1 MIVTGFVF
9 MWGGLEF
16 AEDGTVSTLG
26 AVGAGALLPLFL
38 WIVVGF
44 PAAAL
49 RTAPERAVVGAA
61 VAVWAGTAAWF
72 AVWPVSNGPCE
83 TCATEIFPVP
93 PDMPGTEVVGDVAIG
108 LGGLLALLAS
118 GLVFRRARR
127 VRVSSTA
134 EALRLVGAAS
144 AAIGIILVAQ
154 DAGRTFVPALEEP
167 AGTALFAAFML
178 APAAFLIG
186 VLRERLSLSSRVT
199 TLVEALG
206 RPMVPGAL
214 ADAVRRTLGDPTA
227 LVGFC
232 VPDRESYVTAAG
244 APIELPSL
252 GSGRAATFIERG
264 GRRVAVLVHDDALLE
279 DRAAL
284 DAVTVAAG
292 AELERLRLE
301 AELRARLVELHESR
315 ARVIE
320 AADHARR
327 RIERD
332 LHDGAQQRF
341 VAVAI
346 DLRIISARAKRLA
359 PELSDG
365 LEEIIVELQEALD
378 DLRELARGIHP
389 AALTD
394 LGLSEALHSAASRS
408 RVPVEVL
415 AVADRRLPEQVEVT
429 VYFVVLEALTNASRY
444 ADATRA
450 TVEVRLIDGGV
461 VVEVRDDGSGGAD
474 PAAGSGLRGLADRV
488 NALDGRLEVVSP
500 EGGGTTVTARIPL
513 PETGD
518 EPDRGF
524 PLPGSEPTRA
534 TIGSWPGP
542 S

>member
-1 MIVTGFVF
+1 
-9 MWGGLEF
+9 
-16 AEDGTVSTLG
+16 
-26 AVGAGALLPLFL
+26 
-38 WIVVGF
+38 
-44 PAAAL
+44 
-49 RTAPERAVVGAA
+49 
-61 VAVWAGTAAWF
+61 
-72 AVWPVSNGPCE
+72 
-83 TCATEIFPVP
+83 
-93 PDMPGTEVVGDVAIG
+93 
-108 LGGLLALLAS
+108 
-118 GLVFRRARR
+118 
-127 VRVSSTA
+127 
-134 EALRLVGAAS
+134 
-144 AAIGIILVAQ
+144 
-154 DAGRTFVPALEEP
+154 
-167 AGTALFAAFML
+167 
-178 APAAFLIG
+178 
-186 VLRERLSLSSRVT
+186 
-199 TLVEALG
+199 
-206 RPMVPGAL
+206 MVPGAL